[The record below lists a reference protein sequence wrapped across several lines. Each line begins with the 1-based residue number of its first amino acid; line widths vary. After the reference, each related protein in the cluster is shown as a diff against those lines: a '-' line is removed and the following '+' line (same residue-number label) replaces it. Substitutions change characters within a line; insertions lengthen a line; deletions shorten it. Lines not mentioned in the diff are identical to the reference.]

1 MENGIE
7 KSIVDYYYRQVYS
20 KIWKRNFALGLAERF
35 MEFSSPAHQ
44 NNTLEIGGG
53 EGEHLKFVRIFPE
66 REYISL
72 DPRIVDKK
80 VLLKI
85 SRKHKNVRFVVGSV
99 EDIPFPENYFDHIK
113 STCVLAHV
121 DRLFVSVSELR
132 RVATNNCKL
141 ILLMPTDPGLLN
153 LLVKKL
159 FTYPKINRISKFPAG
174 LIYSLDHK
182 NSHSN
187 ILEIIK
193 YVFRKDQIEI
203 KYFPFLVKSAN
214 FNLLSIV
221 KISVRK

>member
-1 MENGIE
+1 M
-7 KSIVDYYYRQVYS
+7 
-20 KIWKRNFALGLAERF
+20 
-35 MEFSSPAHQ
+35 
-44 NNTLEIGGG
+44 GGG
-53 EGEHLKFVRIFPE
+53 GEHLKFVRIFPE

-99 EDIPFPENYFDHIK
+99 EDIPFAENYFDHIK

-121 DRLFVSVSELR
+121 DRLFVAVSELR
-132 RVATNNCKL
+132 RVSTNNCK
-141 ILLMPTDPGLLN
+141 IIILMPTDPGLLN
-153 LLVKKL
+153 LLVKKF

-203 KYFPFLVKSAN
+203 RYLPFLVKSAN

>member
-1 MENGIE
+1 
-7 KSIVDYYYRQVYS
+7 
-20 KIWKRNFALGLAERF
+20 L
-35 MEFSSPAHQ
+35 
-44 NNTLEIGGG
+44 GG

-85 SRKHKNVRFVVGSV
+85 SHKHRNVRFVVGSV

-132 RVATNNCKL
+132 RVSTNNCKL
-141 ILLMPTDPGLLN
+141 IILMPTDPGLLN

-159 FTYPKINRISKFPAG
+159 FAYPKINRISKFPAG

-182 NSHSN
+182 NSHNN
-187 ILEIIK
+187 ILEVIK
-193 YVFRKDQIEI
+193 YVFSKDQIKI
-203 KYFPFLVKSAN
+203 TYLPFLVKSAN
-214 FNLLSIV
+214 INILSIV
-221 KISVRK
+221 KITVSK